1 MMTSVTASLEGQGS
15 RAMRGETIVRS
26 LTRRIEHSEY
36 LWHMLNDNRSP
47 RGRRSA
53 LFNGSARRSR
63 TNFLFALILCD
74 ELSLDVFASFS
85 VFIFA
90 LVFGETFSEEKRRE
104 GKRRRMNEHFFS
116 PCPDLKLERVIFSAN
131 RSFLFKKRMID
142 VLTNHLLLQIESNR
156 RSDSCIRFVVSS
168 STRT

>member
-1 MMTSVTASLEGQGS
+1 
-15 RAMRGETIVRS
+15 MRPSCFRS

-47 RGRRSA
+47 REGRSA

-90 LVFGETFSEEKRRE
+90 LVFGETFSE
-104 GKRRRMNEHFFS
+104 GKRRGMKEHFFS